1 MPRADNNTNVEF
13 YIEAVPDPIASR
25 EHGGKVVY
33 RDEEYC
39 KISTVGD
46 KDNNF
51 VVRAH
56 EQYLPN
62 KAEGGFHTAAS
73 RYPDIYQAFKAGLD
87 QSGNGTPLSHL
98 PFLTKSNIAELKS
111 ANVKTVEMLAG
122 MGDGNVDKGVGWR
135 SLRDQARIWLDDA
148 DKNAAT
154 YKAQQLAASAKADR
168 DEMAARLA
176 EMEAKLAEMS
186 EKRGPG
192 RPRKED

>member
-1 MPRADNNTNVEF
+1 MPRADSNTHVEF
-13 YIEAVPDPIASR
+13 YTEAVPDGKASA
-25 EHGGKVVY
+25 EHGGKVIY
-33 RDEEYC
+33 KEEEYA

-51 VVRAH
+51 IVRAH
-56 EQYLPN
+56 EEYLPN
-62 KAEGGFHTAAS
+62 KAEGGFHTAAT
-73 RYPDIYQAFKAGLD
+73 RYADIYKAWKAGQD
-87 QSGNGTPLSHL
+87 GHTAGTPLSHL
-98 PFLTKSNIAELKS
+98 PFLTKANIAELKS
-111 ANVKTVEMLAG
+111 AKVVSVELLAG

-154 YKAQQLAASAKADR
+154 YKAQKIADEAKADR
-168 DEMAARLA
+168 DEMAKRLA